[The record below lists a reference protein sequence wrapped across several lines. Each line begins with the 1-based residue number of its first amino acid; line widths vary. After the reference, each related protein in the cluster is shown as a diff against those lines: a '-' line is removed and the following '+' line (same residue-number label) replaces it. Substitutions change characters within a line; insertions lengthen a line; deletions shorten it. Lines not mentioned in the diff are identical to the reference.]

1 MEFPKTYIINLDKD
15 TTRLEKVVKQLTDYN
30 ITNYDRI
37 PAVYGKDLS
46 EREIKEATSDF
57 CNKFCTK
64 SSIGCGMSHIKT
76 YKTILA
82 NEDPYAL
89 ILEDDVIFED
99 NFKDL
104 VKEKLAM
111 VPNDFDLVY
120 LGCNNC
126 NSDGNVNSLAD
137 VYGLMFSTKY
147 QKVNDS
153 VYSPKIAFALHAYI
167 VSNAGAKKLLEIFKD
182 GIYGHIDWQIQNT
195 RKELNVYA
203 INPSLVYQDLGTNI
217 SNQASQYP
225 TSIHR
230 IFEGQYDEYRIPVS
244 YHFTIPFYQVCGV
257 ELTAFNIIL
266 MFGGLLSGI
275 FNNISS
281 MMLIVYLLVY
291 EFFVDT
297 GSKNIN
303 KIVHSLFLLCIFY
316 GFGVIIGNKFN
327 R

>member
-15 TTRLEKVVKQLTDYN
+15 TSRLEKVIKQLTDYN
-30 ITNYDRI
+30 ITNYARI

-46 EREIKEATSDF
+46 EDEIKEATSDF

-64 SSIGCGMSHIKT
+64 SSIGCALSHIKA
-76 YKTILA
+76 YKEILS

-89 ILEDDVIFED
+89 ILEDDVVFED

-104 VKEKLAM
+104 VREKLEM
-111 VPNDFDLVY
+111 VPKDFDIVY

-126 NSDGNVNSLAD
+126 NSEGNIKSLAD
-137 VYGLMFSTKY
+137 VYGLMFDTKY
-147 QKVNDS
+147 QKVNDW
-153 VYSPKIAFALHAYI
+153 VYSPKLAFALHAYI
-167 VSNAGAKKLLEIFKD
+167 VSNTGAKKLLEIFKD
-182 GIYGHIDWQIQNT
+182 GIYGHIDWQIQNS

-203 INPSLVYQDLGTNI
+203 VSPSLAYQDLGTNV

-225 TSIHR
+225 KSIHKL
-230 IFEGQYDEYRIPVS
+230 FEGQYDEYRIPVS
-244 YHFTIPFYQVCGV
+244 YHFTIPYYQVCEV

-275 FNNISS
+275 LGGISS
-281 MMLIVYLLVY
+281 MMLMVYFLAY

-297 GSKNIN
+297 GYKNIN
-303 KIVHSLFLLCIFY
+303 KIIHSLFLLCLFY
-316 GFGVIIGNKFN
+316 TSGVIIRKKFSS
-327 R
+327 

>member
-15 TTRLEKVVKQLTDYN
+15 VKRLEKVIKQLTDYN
-30 ITNYDRI
+30 ITNYSRI

-46 EREIKEATSDF
+46 KDEIKEATSDF

-64 SSIGCGMSHIKT
+64 SSIGCALSHIKA
-76 YKTILA
+76 YKEILS

-89 ILEDDVIFED
+89 ILEDDVVFED

-111 VPNDFDLVY
+111 VPKDFDIVY
-120 LGCNNC
+120 LGCNLC
-126 NSDGNVNSLAD
+126 NSDDIIKSWVD
-137 VYGLMFSTKY
+137 IYGYSFDTKY
-147 QKVNDS
+147 EKVNEYI
-153 VYSPKIAFALHAYI
+153 YSPKIALALHAYI
-167 VSNAGAKKLLEIFKD
+167 VSNTGAKKLLEIFKN
-182 GIYGHIDWQIQNT
+182 GIYAHIDFQIQNA

-203 INPSLVYQDLGTNI
+203 VSPLLAYQDLDANV

-225 TSIHR
+225 TSIHKML
-230 IFEGQYDEYRIPVS
+230 EGQYDEYRIPVS
-244 YHFTIPFYQVCGV
+244 YHFTIPFYQVCGI

-275 FNNISS
+275 FSGKS
-281 MMLIVYLLVY
+281 GMMLMVYFLVY
-291 EFFVDT
+291 EFFVDKE
-297 GSKNIN
+297 SKNIN

-316 GFGVIIGNKFN
+316 GWGMIIRNKF
-327 R
+327 